1 MCFLL
6 FCFQIFGHLWGL
18 NQWIDIPPLK
28 VKARDSALNCAIRHW
43 ACTERKELTRWDKAL
58 RKYQPITYCTCIM
71 QISQT
76 KRKTWS
82 KYNKEI
88 SSWKSGLATKMIQNV
103 HAHGTPFASTKQPK
117 ALQHCIHWFPRIKEC
132 NQVFVYSKGLR
143 RDVLQQLVVHILCT
157 STGDLVGSEQMFLCV
172 VDIVPRWA

>member
-88 SSWKSGLATKMIQNV
+88 SSWKSGLATKMCMLTAPLLHQQNNQK
-103 HAHGTPFASTKQPK
+103 HCSTAFIDFLGTKSATK
-117 ALQHCIHWFPRIKEC
+117 
-132 NQVFVYSKGLR
+132 VYSKGLR

-157 STGDLVGSEQMFLCV
+157 STGDLVGTEQMFLCV